1 MSNEPKNE
9 ELEEKAAEEQ
19 PETQAEYTKEKE
31 NSTCPHCGKDLAES
45 DEEEMNQE
53 SEEEAVNTE
62 HEEMVDEEEQKP
74 DARAEFKEFVN
85 AFGPD
90 RAANYFAA
98 GFSME
103 AAKAAYMDELVKENA
118 DLKAKLASSETVKPV
133 ASKPSDD
140 SDVPV
145 TFTREQIR
153 RMSAEDYRKHRNEIN
168 KAQAE
173 GRIK

>member
-1 MSNEPKNE
+1 MSDEAPVVEKKVAPVAE
-9 ELEEKAAEEQ
+9 EVAAEEVPTVEEVKPEASVEPEQVEQAEEAAPEVIEDQ
-19 PETQAEYTKEKE
+19 PE
-31 NSTCPHCGKDLAES
+31 
-45 DEEEMNQE
+45 
-53 SEEEAVNTE
+53 V
-62 HEEMVDEEEQKP
+62 VV

-85 AFGPD
+85 SFGPD

-98 GFSME
+98 GLSMDE
-103 AAKAAYMDELVKENA
+103 AKAAYMDELVKENA
-118 DLKAKLASSETVKPV
+118 DLKAKLANTETVKPV